1 MARPAMMGETA
12 TTGARQARSALRT
25 PGRDR
30 IGSMLM
36 NGLDGQIT
44 TAVSAESASADRNV
58 SCGWASPWKT
68 SSWTTGSQRRRT
80 K

>member
-1 MARPAMMGETA
+1 MIGDTA
-12 TTGARQARSALRT
+12 TTGARQARSASRT
-25 PGRDR
+25 PGTAR

-44 TAVSAESASADRNV
+44 TARSCGSAQRGEKSGCGRAVSAPAKASSR
-58 SCGWASPWKT
+58 
-68 SSWTTGSQRRRT
+68 TTGSQRSRT